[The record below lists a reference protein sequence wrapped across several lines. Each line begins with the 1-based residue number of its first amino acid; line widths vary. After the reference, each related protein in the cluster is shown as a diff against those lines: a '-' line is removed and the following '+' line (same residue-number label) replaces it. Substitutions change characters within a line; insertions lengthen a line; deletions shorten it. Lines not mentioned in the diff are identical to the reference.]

1 MALYDNPPQVD
12 PATGRLPTYKQV
24 LQQDPTTGVYKIK
37 YEYTP
42 IVSSSTAGQTLQT
55 QLTTPVT
62 TFPGISDSA
71 GSGSDDDDTGGD
83 TGEDTGGDTGSD
95 TGSDTG
101 TGGNQD
107 GGQGGGGQRNFGNFS
122 NNTTSSNKGDGLNIF
137 GSGETKTD
145 FQKDLDSAYPGLATR
160 IVGGVATALVA
171 SKLPGALSM
180 VPSGLVGGYRT
191 TAAKNV
197 NAALEDGTAF
207 TGLSLSQIEDIA
219 ESKRYPTEVTTAATN
234 YIKNYNENQTSAAQ
248 TTSAFDPQAIQSYLD
263 SLPDT
268 PTQNEVNPDLLA
280 DSAISTELRGLTKP
294 TTDLDTFGYNQV
306 NNPTT
311 SMTETTNY
319 TNEDGTV
326 ETAPSGLQ
334 YASNVAQNNDGS
346 YSQAQQAAAQ
356 SAVDGAVSTGGSD
369 YGMDDGV
376 SAVGYGA
383 TTNDDGTTSY
393 SGTVSWSGGTVTTGK
408 KKDKDDGGK
417 EECFLAG
424 TLITMADESKKPIEE
439 IKLMDKVAIGGYV
452 GGVGQF
458 MAEDIYD
465 YYNVKVSGTHLVNE
479 NNKWIRV
486 RESKYAKPLDMGV
499 QTVYALGTEHRRLL
513 INEILF
519 TDYFETKEQEMFI
532 SKGSTYFFNN
542 HGKISNKIAQEN
554 IDTLNAKN

>member
-95 TGSDTG
+95 TG

-107 GGQGGGGQRNFGNFS
+107 GGQGGGDRGYYNFQGGGAQQ
-122 NNTTSSNKGDGLNIF
+122 GDGLSMF

-145 FQKDLDSAYPGLATR
+145 FQKNLDSAYPGLLTR
-160 IVGGVATALVA
+160 VVGGIATGYFA
-171 SKLPGALSM
+171 KQLPGLLKLG
-180 VPSGLVGGYRT
+180 PSNFVSNYRT
-191 TAAKNV
+191 NAANKV
-197 NAALEDGTAF
+197 NTALEDGTAF
-207 TGLSLSQIEDIA
+207 TGLSLSQIEAIA

-234 YIKNYNENQTSAAQ
+234 YIKNYNENQASAAQ
-248 TTSAFDPQAIQSYLD
+248 TTSAFNTQVTQSYLD
-263 SLPDT
+263 TLPDT
-268 PTQNEVNPDLLA
+268 PSQAVNPDLLA
-280 DSAISTELRGLTKP
+280 DSAISTELRDSTKP

-346 YSQAQQAAAQ
+346 YSQEQQAAAQ
-356 SAVDGAVSTGGSD
+356 SAVDGAISTGGSA

-408 KKDKDDGGK
+408 PKDKDDGGK

>member
-83 TGEDTGGDTGSD
+83 TGEDTGGDTG
-95 TGSDTG
+95 GDTG

-107 GGQGGGGQRNFGNFS
+107 SGQGGGDRGYYNFQGGGAQQ
-122 NNTTSSNKGDGLNIF
+122 GDGLSMF

-160 IVGGVATALVA
+160 IVGGIATALVA
-171 SKLPGALSM
+171 SKLPGAVSM

-191 TAAKNV
+191 TAANNV

-207 TGLSLSQIEDIA
+207 TGLSLSQIEAIA

-248 TTSAFDPQAIQSYLD
+248 TTSAFNTQVTQSYLD
-263 SLPDT
+263 TLPDT
-268 PTQNEVNPDLLA
+268 PSQAVNPDLLA
-280 DSAISTELRGLTKP
+280 DSAISTELRGSTKP
-294 TTDLDTFGYNQV
+294 TTDLDTFGYNQET
-306 NNPTT
+306 NPTT

-346 YSQAQQAAAQ
+346 YSQEQQAAAQ
-356 SAVDGAVSTGGSD
+356 SAVDGAISTGGSA

-408 KKDKDDGGK
+408 KKDKDDGDSGNNERIICTELYRQGLLLKEDYILDLYYTSKHLTPQHTAGYWYFAVPAVKAMRRSKFWTLFFKHIATNRIQDIKWRLNKGK
-417 EECFLAG
+417 FNLKG
-424 TLITMADESKKPIEE
+424 RIYSLIFEPFFYISGYFKPNATYKELYKGE
-439 IKLMDKVAIGGYV
+439 I
-452 GGVGQF
+452 
-458 MAEDIYD
+458 
-465 YYNVKVSGTHLVNE
+465 
-479 NNKWIRV
+479 
-486 RESKYAKPLDMGV
+486 
-499 QTVYALGTEHRRLL
+499 
-513 INEILF
+513 
-519 TDYFETKEQEMFI
+519 
-532 SKGSTYFFNN
+532 
-542 HGKISNKIAQEN
+542 
-554 IDTLNAKN
+554 